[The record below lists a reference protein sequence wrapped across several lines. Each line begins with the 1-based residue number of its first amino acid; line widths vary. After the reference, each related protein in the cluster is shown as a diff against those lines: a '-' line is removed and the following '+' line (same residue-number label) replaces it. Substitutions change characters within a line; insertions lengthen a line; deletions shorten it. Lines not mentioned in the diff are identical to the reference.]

1 MDFPATHPS
10 IIDESTSR
18 LIDTAMNTQVIQPAR
33 RLSGELRVP
42 GDKSIS
48 HRALLFSAVGEG
60 ECRIGGLSDS
70 LDVAATRAVVA
81 LLGVRIRSNHKSQVE
96 AQKLST
102 GEFDWQILV
111 EGRGW
116 DGLARPSA
124 TLDCANSGTTARSV
138 IGVLAGRPFDT
149 RLDGDKSLKRRP
161 MLRVVEPLRS
171 MGATIDGADGG
182 RYLPL
187 HVRGGELAGI
197 EHRSPVASA
206 QIKTCLMLAGM
217 QASGETAIEEPGAS
231 RDNSERMLEY
241 LGVSIERS
249 PNRVVVKSTNI
260 QNASSL
266 SVPGDLSS
274 AAFLLVGA
282 AIVPGSEVTV
292 RDVGLNPT
300 RTGILDA
307 LQRFGAEVGTFD
319 VHEVCGE
326 PRGTVT
332 VRAGDR
338 RPLSVSGADIVRTVD
353 ELPLVAVL
361 GAYAEGDTVLADA
374 AELRVKESDRI
385 ASMAAGLRAMGAKV
399 DTTSDGLMVRGTGR
413 LNGSTV
419 DAAGDH
425 RIAMALAIAGLGAE
439 GPTHISGWESVAIS
453 YPGFLAAVEDLVER

>member
-1 MDFPATHPS
+1 MINP
-10 IIDESTSR
+10 
-18 LIDTAMNTQVIQPAR
+18 QVIEPAG

-48 HRALLFSAVGEG
+48 HRALLISSVGEG
-60 ECRIGGLSDS
+60 ECHIEGLSDS
-70 LDVAATRAVVA
+70 LDVGATRSVLAS
-81 LLGVRIRSNHKSQVE
+81 LGVQISSHSQPLVE
-96 AQKLST
+96 AHKLST
-102 GEFDWQILV
+102 RASDWEILV

-116 DGLARPSA
+116 NGLQPPPDV
-124 TLDCANSGTTARSV
+124 LECGNSGTTARSL
-138 IGVLAGRPFDT
+138 IGVVAGRPFET
-149 RLDGDKSLKRRP
+149 SLDGDKSLKRRP
-161 MLRVVEPLRS
+161 MLRVVEPLRA
-171 MGATIDGADGG
+171 MGALIDGGEGG
-182 RYLPL
+182 GYLPL
-187 HVRGGELAGI
+187 RVRGGDLAGI

-217 QASGETAIEEPGAS
+217 QASGETAIEEPGTS
-231 RDNSERMLEY
+231 RDHSERMLEY

-282 AIVPGSEVTV
+282 AILPGSEVTV
-292 RDVGLNPT
+292 HDVGLNPT
-300 RTGILDA
+300 RTGILDV
-307 LQRFGAEVGTFD
+307 LERFGARVETSD
-319 VHEVCGE
+319 LREVCGE

-338 RPLSVSGADIVRTVD
+338 RPVSIGGAEIVRTVD

-361 GAYAEGDTVLADA
+361 GAYAEGDSILADA

-385 ASMAAGLRAMGAKV
+385 ASMASGLRAMGAQV
-399 DTTSDGLMVRGTGR
+399 DTTPDGLVVRGAGGLR
-413 LNGSTV
+413 GAAV

-439 GPTHISGWESVAIS
+439 GPTQVSGWESVAIS
-453 YPGFLAAVEDLVER
+453 YPGFLPAVEDLLER

>member
-1 MDFPATHPS
+1 M
-10 IIDESTSR
+10 I
-18 LIDTAMNTQVIQPAR
+18 NTQAIEPAG

-48 HRALLFSAVGEG
+48 HRALLISAIGEG
-60 ECRIGGLSDS
+60 DCRIEGLSDS
-70 LDVAATRAVVA
+70 LDVGATRSVLAS
-81 LLGVRIRSNHKSQVE
+81 LGVRIKSNPQSQVK
-96 AQKLST
+96 ARKLST
-102 GEFDWQILV
+102 GDLDWQILV

-116 DGLARPSA
+116 EGLQPPSGV
-124 TLDCANSGTTARSV
+124 LDCANSGTTARSL
-138 IGVLAGRPFDT
+138 IGVVAGRPFAT
-149 RLDGDKSLKRRP
+149 SLDGDKSLKRRP

-171 MGATIDGADGG
+171 MGASIDGADEG

-187 HVRGGELAGI
+187 HIRGGHLVGI
-197 EHRSPVASA
+197 LHRSPVASA

-217 QASGETAIEEPGAS
+217 QASGHTEITEPAAS
-231 RDNSERMLEY
+231 RDHSERMLEY

-249 PNRVVVKSTNI
+249 PNRVVVKSTKI

-282 AIVPGSEVTV
+282 AILPGSEVTV
-292 RDVGLNPT
+292 HDVGLNPT
-300 RTGILDA
+300 RTGILDV
-307 LQRFGAEVGTFD
+307 LERFGAEVVTTD

-326 PRGTVT
+326 PRGRVT

-338 RPLSVSGADIVRTVD
+338 RPLTIGGDDIVRTVD

-361 GAYAEGDTVLADA
+361 GAYAEGESVLTDA

-385 ASMAAGLRAMGAKV
+385 ASMAAGLRTMGVGV
-399 DTTSDGLMVRGTGR
+399 DTTPDGLVVRGIGR
-413 LNGSTV
+413 LQGEAV

-425 RIAMALAIAGLGAE
+425 RIAMALAVAGLGAD
-439 GPTHISGWESVAIS
+439 GPTRISGWESVAIS
-453 YPGFLAAVEDLVER
+453 YPGFLAALEDLVER

>member
-1 MDFPATHPS
+1 V
-10 IIDESTSR
+10 TSR
-18 LIDTAMNTQVIQPAR
+18 QVIESAG

-48 HRALLFSAVGEG
+48 HRALLISAVGEG
-60 ECRIGGLSDS
+60 GCRIVGLSDS
-70 LDVAATRAVVA
+70 LDVGATRSVLAS
-81 LLGVRIRSNHKSQVE
+81 LGVMISSNSQSQVE
-96 AQKLST
+96 PHKLST
-102 GEFDWQILV
+102 GDLDWEILV

-116 DGLARPSA
+116 DGLRAPVGL
-124 TLDCANSGTTARSV
+124 LDCANSGTTARSL
-138 IGVLAGRPFDT
+138 IGVVAGRPFDT
-149 RLDGDKSLKRRP
+149 SLDGDKSLKRRP

-171 MGATIDGADGG
+171 MGASIDGGDGG

-187 HVRGGELAGI
+187 HVRGGQLVGI

-217 QASGETAIEEPGAS
+217 QASGETAIEEPGTS
-231 RDNSERMLEY
+231 RDHSERMLEY

-282 AIVPGSEVTV
+282 AILPGSEVTV
-292 RDVGLNPT
+292 HGVGLNPT
-300 RTGILDA
+300 RTGILDV
-307 LQRFGAEVGTFD
+307 LEQFGADVDTSD
-319 VHEVCGE
+319 VHDVCGE
-326 PRGTVT
+326 PRGSVT
-332 VRAGDR
+332 VRAADR
-338 RPLSVSGADIVRTVD
+338 RPVTVGGADIVRTVD

-385 ASMAAGLRAMGAKV
+385 ASMAAGLRAMGARV
-399 DTTSDGLMVRGTGR
+399 DTTPDGLVVRGTGGLR
-413 LNGSTV
+413 GASV

-425 RIAMALAIAGLGAE
+425 RIAMALAIAGLAAE
-439 GPTHISGWESVAIS
+439 GSTGILGWESVAIS

>member
-1 MDFPATHPS
+1 MT
-10 IIDESTSR
+10 
-18 LIDTAMNTQVIQPAR
+18 NGQVIEPAG

-48 HRALLFSAVGEG
+48 HRALLISAVGEG
-60 ECRIGGLSDS
+60 KCRIEGLSDS
-70 LDVAATRAVVA
+70 LDVGATRSVLAS
-81 LLGVRIRSNHKSQVE
+81 LGVQIISNSQSPVE
-96 AQKLST
+96 APQLST
-102 GEFDWQILV
+102 RGSDWEILV

-116 DGLARPSA
+116 SGLQPPSDV
-124 TLDCANSGTTARSV
+124 LNCGNSGTTARSL
-138 IGVLAGRPFDT
+138 IGVVAGRPFET
-149 RLDGDKSLKRRP
+149 SLDGDKSLKRRP
-161 MLRVVEPLRS
+161 MLRVVEPLRA
-171 MGATIDGADGG
+171 MGAGIDGGEDG

-187 HVRGGELAGI
+187 RVRGGDLDGI

-231 RDNSERMLEY
+231 RDHSERMLEY
-241 LGVSIERS
+241 LGVSIVRS

-282 AIVPGSEVTV
+282 AILPGSEVTV
-292 RDVGLNPT
+292 HDVGLNPT
-300 RTGILDA
+300 RTGILEV
-307 LQRFGAEVGTFD
+307 LERFGARVETSEVR
-319 VHEVCGE
+319 EVCGE

-338 RPLSVSGADIVRTVD
+338 RPVSIGGADIVRTVD

-361 GAYAEGDTVLADA
+361 GAYAEGETVLADA

-385 ASMAAGLRAMGAKV
+385 ATMASGLRAMGAQI
-399 DTTSDGLMVRGTGR
+399 DTTPDGLVVRGIGGLR
-413 LNGSTV
+413 GAAV
-419 DAAGDH
+419 EAAGDH

-439 GPTHISGWESVAIS
+439 GPTQVSGWESVAIS
-453 YPGFLAAVEDLVER
+453 YPGFLSAVEDLL